1 MGGAWIEG
9 LAFSESASSAVNAG
23 RMLVGT
29 SVSPGAS
36 TMPPA
41 GSGGAAG
48 ALGGDGAPLP
58 AGPRGPLGL
67 APEERSDIEEQYIR
81 ARRPACNR
89 SGRALR

>member
-1 MGGAWIEG
+1 MGGGWIEG
-9 LAFSESASSAVNAG
+9 LAFSESASSAVSAG

-41 GSGGAAG
+41 GSGGAPGPPEA
-48 ALGGDGAPLP
+48 DGAPIP

-67 APEERSDIEEQYIR
+67 APEERSDIEGQYIR
-81 ARRPACNR
+81 AGGPACNR
-89 SGRALR
+89 AGRALR